1 MTVSA
6 IEDSRLKGGTL
17 TLDAQPFGK
26 QMTSVSLEPSEAE
39 EGESIET
46 LTGATVEPDEVT
58 SWVLNLG
65 AIQDFDDP
73 AGFVEF
79 ARANKGEIVPFTW
92 DPNAGGPSY
101 TGTVRVRAVTIGG
114 DVATRLTSTKAW
126 PVIGEPTPEDPPVG
140 G

>member
-1 MTVSA
+1 MP

-17 TLDAQPFGK
+17 TLDAQPFAK
-26 QMTSVSLEPSEAE
+26 QMTSVSLEPSEDT
-39 EGESIET
+39 EGDPVET
-46 LTGATVEPDEVT
+46 LDGSTIEADEVT

-79 ARANKGEIVPFTW
+79 ARAQRGELVPFSW
-92 DPNAGGPSY
+92 KPNNTAEAPTY

-114 DVATRLTSTKAW
+114 DVAGRLTTSKAW
-126 PVIGEPTPEDPPVG
+126 AVVGEPTATYPTP
-140 G
+140 